1 MPEGVGY
8 GPQDSASAG
17 PSVRYVGKFAYAHS
31 GIVAV
36 TDASTTL
43 ADFTTGSEVID
54 AIIQFYYAELSGDNM
69 RYTVKMNGEII
80 TTYEVSES
88 TSGATYMDPQIYLI
102 LPPFTRV
109 ELLAENESSSTGRDQ
124 TATMKGT
131 VYSK

>member
-17 PSVRYVGKFAYAHS
+17 PSIRYVGNFAYVQS
-31 GIVAV
+31 GIVSV

-109 ELLAENESSSTGRDQ
+109 ELLAENESSSTGRNQ